1 MDTYPVAQ
9 RRRPAG
15 REKKER
21 EDGAE
26 ASDSEK
32 LRLGF
37 CSFLGR
43 LYVGEE
49 SRESPRG
56 KGVGLRGGALGRVCL
71 PTRSIFS
78 GEVYW
83 TFMVGNSNAIGDFV
97 FELI

>member
-1 MDTYPVAQ
+1 MGTYPVAQ
-9 RRRPAG
+9 RRRPTG
-15 REKKER
+15 REKKEG

-26 ASDSEK
+26 SDSEK

-37 CSFLGR
+37 CNFRGR

-49 SRESPRG
+49 GRESARG
-56 KGVGLRGGALGRVCL
+56 KGAGLRGGALGRVFF

-83 TFMVGNSNAIGDFV
+83 TFMVGNLSAIGDFV